1 MIFALILTRTRFL
14 PFFVIGGILNSIFE
28 IITNIKMLYV
38 AIIKIKRLNNIMEVT
53 REEIDEEEL
62 DHTCIICQ
70 HDIETGK
77 LLECSQE
84 VGLII

>member
-1 MIFALILTRTRFL
+1 
-14 PFFVIGGILNSIFE
+14 
-28 IITNIKMLYV
+28 MLYV